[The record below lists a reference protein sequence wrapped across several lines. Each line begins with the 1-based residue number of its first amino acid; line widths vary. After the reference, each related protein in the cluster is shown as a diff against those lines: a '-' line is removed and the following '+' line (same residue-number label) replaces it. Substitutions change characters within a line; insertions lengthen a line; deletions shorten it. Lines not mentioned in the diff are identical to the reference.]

1 MVVRIKLLSITFTNT
16 LQPTTIQE
24 FMSQSD
30 RYTSAHFFLEGLT
43 ELGIQYV
50 FSNFGTD
57 HVSLI
62 EELARW
68 DSIGKPHPQF
78 ILCPHENVAIHMA
91 AGFAALT
98 GQGQAVV
105 VHVDAGTANA
115 AMGMHNMFR
124 GRLPVLLIA
133 GKTPFTMRGELPGS
147 RDNYVHF
154 VQDPFDIASLVRPYV
169 KWEYSLPSGV
179 IAKEVLRRAHSVM
192 QSDPQGPVYLTLP
205 RETLAEVVSQSNV
218 RSFSAER
225 YGSVQACGIDDER
238 VLAIATK
245 LMNAHA
251 PLVVTSYLGR
261 KAEAVEALEDLAM
274 LCGIRVFEFSPTY
287 LNMSRT
293 HPCFGGFDCNHALAS
308 ADLGLLL
315 DVDVPWL
322 PKFTQES
329 VDTHWVHIDVDAIK
343 KDFPMWGFA
352 SHDRIQADCAT
363 VLKQVAKK
371 VRSLATPEFIATV
384 AQRIVVWSK
393 ANEQRALNAVKAASN
408 SGAPNAI
415 SSAYLCSELGK
426 AISVNDVVINE
437 AIRNSPVVLN
447 QISRTKALSLIGG
460 AGGGLGYSGGMAL
473 GAVLAL
479 KTAKSKA
486 RVIQIVGDGGFHFS
500 TPTSVYATSQRYG
513 LPIFTVILDNGGW
526 QAVKEA
532 VLRVYPDG
540 AAAQANEFQARLQG
554 EQRRFE
560 QVGQAFGAYGE
571 YLSDPNEVPA
581 AIARCL
587 AAVDEGRAA
596 VLNVQIGLQ

>member
-1 MVVRIKLLSITFTNT
+1 
-16 LQPTTIQE
+16 
-24 FMSQSD
+24 MSSLTS
-30 RYTSAHFFLEGLT
+30 YSSAHFFLEGLT
-43 ELGIQYV
+43 ELGVQYV

-133 GKTPFTMRGELPGS
+133 GKTPFTMRGELLGS

-192 QSDPQGPVYLTLP
+192 QSDPPGPVYLTLP
-205 RETLAEVVSQSNV
+205 RETLAEEVPEEKV

-225 YGSVQACGIDDER
+225 YGSVQACGIDEAR

-245 LMNAHA
+245 LMNAKS

-261 KAEAVEALEDLAM
+261 KAEAVEALQDLAM

-287 LNMSRT
+287 LNISRDS
-293 HPCFGGFDCNHALAS
+293 PCFAGFDVTPALATS
-308 ADLGLLL
+308 DLGLLL

-329 VDTHWVHIDVDAIK
+329 ADTHWVHIDVDAIK

-363 VLKQVAKK
+363 VLKQVAQC
-371 VRSLATPEFIATV
+371 VRRLVIPTFTEAV
-384 AQRIVVWSK
+384 AQRVAGWNK
-393 ANEQRALNAVKAASN
+393 ANALRVANIAKASSSA
-408 SGAPNAI
+408 GAPNAI
-415 SSAYLCSELGK
+415 SSAYLCAELGK
-426 AISVNDVVINE
+426 AISADDVVINE
-437 AIRNSPVVLN
+437 AIRNSPVVLS
-447 QISRTKALSLIGG
+447 QIPRSKALSLVGG
-460 AGGGLGYSGGMAL
+460 AGGGLGYSGGVAL
-473 GAVLAL
+473 GAALAL

-500 TPTSVYATSQRYG
+500 TPTSVYATAQRYE
-513 LPIFTVILDNGGW
+513 LPILTVILDNGGW

-532 VLRVYPDG
+532 VLRVYPEG
-540 AAAQANEFQARLQG
+540 AAAQTNEFQARLQG

-560 QVGQAFGAYGE
+560 QVAQAFGAYGE
-571 YLSDPNEVPA
+571 YLSDPADVPA
-581 AIARCL
+581 AIVRCL
-587 AAVDEGRAA
+587 AAVDSGRAA

>member
-1 MVVRIKLLSITFTNT
+1 
-16 LQPTTIQE
+16 
-24 FMSQSD
+24 MSSSTS
-30 RYTSAHFFLEGLT
+30 YSSAHFFLEGLT
-43 ELGIQYV
+43 ELGVQYV

-68 DSIGKPHPQF
+68 DTIGKAHPQF

-205 RETLAEVVSQSNV
+205 RETLAEEVAENKV

-225 YGSVQACGIDDER
+225 YGSVQASGIDEAR
-238 VLAIATK
+238 VLEIATK
-245 LMNAHA
+245 LMNAKS

-261 KAEAVEALEDLAM
+261 KVEAVAALEDLAI

-287 LNMSRT
+287 LNISRT
-293 HPCFGGFDCNHALAS
+293 SPCFGGFDATQALVS

-329 VDTHWVHIDVDAIK
+329 ADTHWVHIDVDAIK
-343 KDFPMWGFA
+343 KDFPMWGFV

-363 VLKQVAKK
+363 VLQQVAQC
-371 VRSLATPEFIATV
+371 VRRLASPEFAAAV
-384 AQRIVVWSK
+384 AQRIAGWSK
-393 ANEQRALNAVKAASN
+393 ANDQRAANVAKAASN
-408 SGAPNAI
+408 AGAPNAI
-415 SSAYLCSELGK
+415 SSAYLCAELGK
-426 AISVNDVVINE
+426 AIAANDVVINE

-447 QISRTKALSLIGG
+447 QIPRTEALSLVGG

-473 GAVLAL
+473 GVALAL
-479 KTAKSKA
+479 KAAKSKN

-500 TPTSVYATSQRYG
+500 TPTSVYATAQRYE

-560 QVGQAFGAYGE
+560 QVAQAFGAYGE
-571 YLSDPNEVPA
+571 YLNDPAEVPA

>member
-1 MVVRIKLLSITFTNT
+1 
-16 LQPTTIQE
+16 
-24 FMSQSD
+24 MSSSPS
-30 RYTSAHFFLEGLT
+30 YSSAHFFLEGLT
-43 ELGIQYV
+43 ELGVQYV

-78 ILCPHENVAIHMA
+78 ILCPHENVAVHMA

-133 GKTPFTMRGELPGS
+133 GKTPFTIRGELPGS

-205 RETLAEVVSQSNV
+205 RETLAEQVAESKV

-225 YGSVQACGIDDER
+225 YGAVQAGGIDEAR
-238 VLAIATK
+238 VLAITTK
-245 LMNAHA
+245 LMNAKS

-261 KAEAVEALEDLAM
+261 KAEAVEALQDLAM

-287 LNMSRT
+287 LNISRT
-293 HPCFGGFDCNHALAS
+293 NPCFGGFDVTQALAS

-329 VDTHWVHIDVDAIK
+329 TDTHWVHIDVDAIK

-363 VLKQVAKK
+363 VLQQMAQC
-371 VRSLATPEFIATV
+371 VRRLATPEFLATV
-384 AQRIVVWSK
+384 DLRIASWSK
-393 ANEQRALNAVKAASN
+393 SNEQRAANVAKAAIN
-408 SGAPNAI
+408 AGASNAI
-415 SSAYLCSELGK
+415 SSAYLCAELGK
-426 AISVNDVVINE
+426 AIAANDVVINE

-447 QISRTKALSLIGG
+447 QIPRTEALSLVGG

-473 GAVLAL
+473 GAALAL
-479 KTAKSKA
+479 KTAKLKA

-500 TPTSVYATSQRYG
+500 TPASVYATAQRYE

-540 AAAQANEFQARLQG
+540 AAARADEFQARLQG
-554 EQRRFE
+554 EQRHFE
-560 QVGQAFGAYGE
+560 MVAQAFGAYGE
-571 YLSDPNEVPA
+571 CLSDPGEVPA

-587 AAVDEGRAA
+587 AAVDDGRAA

>member
-1 MVVRIKLLSITFTNT
+1 MNT
-16 LQPTTIQE
+16 TPTH
-24 FMSQSD
+24 
-30 RYTSAHFFLEGLT
+30 TSAHFFLEGLT
-43 ELGIQYV
+43 ELGVQYV

-62 EELARW
+62 EELAKW
-68 DSIGKPHPQF
+68 DSIGRPHPQF

-205 RETLAEVVSQSNV
+205 RETLAETISDSQV
-218 RSFSAER
+218 QAFSAER
-225 YGSVQACGIDDER
+225 YGAVQAGGIDEVR
-238 VLAIATK
+238 VLAIATQ
-245 LMNAHA
+245 LMNAQA
-251 PLVVTSYLGR
+251 PLAVTSYLGR
-261 KAEAVEALEDLAM
+261 KPEAVAALEDLAM
-274 LCGIRVFEFSPTY
+274 LCGVRVFEFSPTY
-287 LNMSRT
+287 LNVSRDSA
-293 HPCFGGFDCNHALAS
+293 CFGGFDASKALAA

-322 PKFTQES
+322 PKFTNENA
-329 VDTHWVHIDVDAIK
+329 DTHWVHIDVDAIK
-343 KDFPMWGFA
+343 KDFPMWGFV
-352 SHDRIQADCAT
+352 SHNRIQADCAT
-363 VLKQVAKK
+363 VLAQVAQC
-371 VRSLATPEFIATV
+371 VRRLAPPAFHAKV
-384 AQRIVVWSK
+384 AQRVQGWVSS
-393 ANEQRALNAVKAASN
+393 NASRSLTNQQAASVR
-408 SGAPNAI
+408 GDVNAI
-415 SSAYLCSELGK
+415 SSAYLCAEIGK
-426 AISVNDVVINE
+426 AIKDDDVVINE

-447 QISRTKALSLIGG
+447 QVPRSKALSLVGG

-473 GAVLAL
+473 GAALAL
-479 KTAKSKA
+479 KSKNA
-486 RVIQIVGDGGFHFS
+486 SHRVIQIVGDGGFHFS
-500 TPTSVYATSQRYG
+500 TPTSVYATAQRYE

-560 QVGQAFGAYGE
+560 QVAQAFGAYGE
-571 YLSDPNEVPA
+571 YLNDPNEVPA

-587 AAVDEGRAA
+587 AAVDRGQAA